1 MYNKYKGVYR
11 IKCPYDLSTNQFHRK
26 LDGTLE
32 DIDTYI
38 SCQHGNKVFYY
49 GSGILQAYIPSIIR
63 GHNIIKYINENFG
76 QDTIFDIE
84 ENDSEILFKFK
95 SKHDNDIIPLLKPR
109 TSGANISPF
118 STKNLPLNKDYKI
131 PDEDLDRYK
140 NIVAKIPRER
150 ILDLSHRTNSF
161 IKSLATKKNPTEKI
175 KADMALKGLKG
186 KEYIHSIGKWDKY
199 IKYLEKNI
207 L

>member
-1 MYNKYKGVYR
+1 M
-11 IKCPYDLSTNQFHRK
+11 
-26 LDGTLE
+26 
-32 DIDTYI
+32 
-38 SCQHGNKVFYY
+38 FYY

-95 SKHDNDIIPLLKPR
+95 SNHDKDIIPLLKPR
-109 TSGANISPF
+109 TSGASISPF

-140 NIVAKIPRER
+140 NIVVKIPRGR
-150 ILDLSHRTNSF
+150 ILELSHRTNSF
-161 IKSLATKKNPTEKI
+161 IKSLATKRNPMEKI

-186 KEYIHSIGKWDKY
+186 KEYIHSIGMWDKY
-199 IKYLEKNI
+199 IKFLEENFDVSNK
-207 L
+207 